1 MQHPDEKAPE
11 PEEGGLLVA
20 IIGPTSSGKSRLA
33 FTAAQALDGEIVNCD
48 SMQMYRLL
56 EIGTAKPTPQ
66 QRAEIP
72 HHLYDL
78 LDPEEYFGA
87 GRYMVEARKVCQ
99 EIAKG
104 GKIPFVVGGTGLYL
118 KALIEGV
125 FGGPG
130 RSQEI
135 RERLH
140 RIGETKGLDHL
151 YRLLERKDPAA
162 ADRIEPADQVR
173 IVRSLEVYL
182 LTGRPISQLQQQ
194 RDPLKNFVILKIG
207 LILPRPIL
215 YGRINRRVGEM
226 FHSGLIEEVQQLLA
240 KGYRPDCKGFQ
251 ALGYRHAVA
260 VLDGKLSQEE
270 AIEKTRIETRRY
282 AKRQMTWF
290 RREKKVHWIQGPGE
304 DASPL
309 ESLLK
314 LVEEHHG
321 IRSRHRP

>member
-1 MQHPDEKAPE
+1 MPDK
-11 PEEGGLLVA
+11 GKLLVA
-20 IIGPTSSGKSRLA
+20 IVGPTSSGKSRLA
-33 FTAAQALDGEIVNCD
+33 FRAAQALNGEIVNCD

-56 EIGTAKPTPQ
+56 EIGTAKPTPEQ
-66 QRAEIP
+66 KGEIP

-78 LDPEEYFGA
+78 LDPDEYFSA

-99 EIAKG
+99 EISEC
-104 GKIPFVVGGTGLYL
+104 GKTPFVVGGTGLYL
-118 KALIEGV
+118 QALLEGV
-125 FGGPG
+125 FEGPG
-130 RSQEI
+130 RSQDI
-135 RERLH
+135 RERLN
-140 RIGETKGLDHL
+140 RIGDRKGSDYL
-151 YRLLERKDPAA
+151 YRLLERRDPAA
-162 ADRIEPADQVR
+162 ADRIQAGDKVR
-173 IVRSLEVYL
+173 VLRSLEIYL

-194 RDPLKNFVILKIG
+194 RDPLKNLSILKIG
-207 LILPRPIL
+207 LSLPRPIL
-215 YGRINRRVGEM
+215 YDKINRRVSEM

-240 KGYRPDCKGFQ
+240 KGYRPDCKGFE

-260 VLDGKLSQEE
+260 VLDGESSQEE
-270 AIEKTRIETRRY
+270 AIEKTQIETRRY

-290 RREKKVHWIQGPGE
+290 RREKKVHWIEGPGE